1 MPKIVSIVGA
11 RPQFIKLAPICREL
25 ETEGAGELEHVVVHT
40 GQHYDKAMSERFFE
54 ELGIHEPKHNLGV
67 GSGTHAV
74 QTGRMLV
81 GIEEALVKESPQAA
95 LVYGDTNST
104 LAGALAAAKL
114 HVPVLH
120 VEAGLRS
127 YNRAMPEEIN
137 RVATDHVSDVLL
149 CPSRKAVE
157 ILAGEGIVQGVH
169 FVGDVMY
176 DAVLYASSVAQGKSQ
191 ALGELGLKPKGYFL
205 ATVHRPRNTDD
216 LACLKSILSALA
228 ALPCEVVFPVHP
240 RTRKVIDANASALG
254 PPADNVRLTE
264 PLGYLDVIMLLRHS
278 RMLLTDSGG
287 MQKEAFFLGV
297 PCITLR
303 DETEWPETVDAGWN
317 CLVGSDA
324 GRTLAAV
331 EAFEAADWS
340 ERGER
345 RPQPYGDGHA
355 ARKILDVVRALLG
368 C

>member
-1 MPKIVSIVGA
+1 
-11 RPQFIKLAPICREL
+11 
-25 ETEGAGELEHVVVHT
+25 
-40 GQHYDKAMSERFFE
+40 
-54 ELGIHEPKHNLGV
+54 N
-67 GSGTHAV
+67 
-74 QTGRMLV
+74 
-81 GIEEALVKESPQAA
+81 
-95 LVYGDTNST
+95 
-104 LAGALAAAKL
+104 
-114 HVPVLH
+114 
-120 VEAGLRS
+120 
-127 YNRAMPEEIN
+127 
-137 RVATDHVSDVLL
+137 
-149 CPSRKAVE
+149 
-157 ILAGEGIVQGVH
+157 
-169 FVGDVMY
+169 
-176 DAVLYASSVAQGKSQ
+176 
-191 ALGELGLKPKGYFL
+191 
-205 ATVHRPRNTDD
+205 

-240 RTRKVIDANASALG
+240 RTRKVIDANASVLG

-317 CLVGSDA
+317 CLVGSDT
-324 GRTLAAV
+324 GRILAAV
-331 EAFEAADWS
+331 EAFEGADWS
-340 ERGER
+340 ERAER